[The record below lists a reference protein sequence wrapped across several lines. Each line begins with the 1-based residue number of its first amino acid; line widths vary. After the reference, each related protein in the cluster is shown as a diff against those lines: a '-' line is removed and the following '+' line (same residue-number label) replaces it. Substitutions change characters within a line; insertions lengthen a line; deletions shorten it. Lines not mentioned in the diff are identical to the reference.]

1 MPDDPARSSEAAG
14 QPIPEEDRPVDVPA
28 LHAEIR
34 ALLKAVREE
43 GRGLV
48 RQWEGSLHQPDFRPG
63 AENLACYLALRHRD
77 LRPLQRPLM
86 LLGLSSLGRLES
98 RVLPVLESV
107 ERALAAL
114 AGRPPEEPLVSPT
127 AFFDGERHLAER
139 TRMVLGPASPQ
150 RPVHLLVTCPSEAA
164 DDPAFMRKLAERGV
178 EAVRINCA
186 HDGREAWQRMIAH
199 VHAAEAATGRRMKVI
214 MDLGGP
220 KIRTGEVRVAGAHRV
235 AEGDRLVV
243 TPPGGIGAVALEG
256 PHAAVECTLGEVL
269 TMVRPGERLFIDDGK
284 LGASIERVE
293 SWGLVAR
300 VSTVAGGSMKLK
312 AEKGINF
319 PDTDLHCAALT
330 DQDRQDL
337 DFVARHADGIGYS
350 FVQSAQ
356 DVALLQEELQRR
368 RPDDWRNLSL
378 ILKIETTRAVRALPA
393 ILTRAAGQQPT
404 AIMIAR
410 GDLAVE
416 IGFARMAEMQEEILW
431 LGEAAHVPVIWATQ
445 VLERLIKKGAPSR
458 GEMTDAAMAARAEC
472 VMLNKGP
479 YLHRAIAELDSL
491 LGRMGEHQ
499 HKKTPR
505 LRRLRSW

>member
-1 MPDDPARSSEAAG
+1 
-14 QPIPEEDRPVDVPA
+14 
-28 LHAEIR
+28 
-34 ALLKAVREE
+34 
-43 GRGLV
+43 
-48 RQWEGSLHQPDFRPG
+48 
-63 AENLACYLALRHRD
+63 
-77 LRPLQRPLM
+77 
-86 LLGLSSLGRLES
+86 
-98 RVLPVLESV
+98 
-107 ERALAAL
+107 
-114 AGRPPEEPLVSPT
+114 
-127 AFFDGERHLAER
+127 
-139 TRMVLGPASPQ
+139 
-150 RPVHLLVTCPSEAA
+150 
-164 DDPAFMRKLAERGV
+164 
-178 EAVRINCA
+178 
-186 HDGREAWQRMIAH
+186 
-199 VHAAEAATGRRMKVI
+199 GRRMKVI

-235 AEGDRLVV
+235 TEGDRLVV